1 MKKTILF
8 ILMSCILFSNIGCTL
23 LNPSEKIFSIE
34 NYNLQITADSTFSEE
49 NDSNFDL
56 QITNDKSYISI
67 FAFKYIDLA
76 NGQTPL
82 DIFDIQNEI
91 AFTLRTEVDLI
102 EEAKSQSFSNHTI
115 TQALYSAKN
124 NNVKNY
130 YATYLIDFPE
140 YEVFAWVLITTTPSY
155 FNKNREYLNDIVCSL
170 TTIELNS
177 HE

>member
-1 MKKTILF
+1 MKNIEEQLKELPEEF
-8 ILMSCILFSNIGCTL
+8 I
-23 LNPSEKIFSIE
+23 IE
-34 NYNLQITADSTFSEE
+34 MEQQKKDRWVDVFNFLVNY
-49 NDSNFDL
+49 
-56 QITNDKSYISI
+56 
-67 FAFKYIDLA
+67 
-76 NGQTPL
+76 
-82 DIFDIQNEI
+82 FDIQNEI

-130 YATYLIDFPE
+130 YETYLIDFPE
-140 YEVFAWVLITTTPSY
+140 DEVFAWVLITTTPSY